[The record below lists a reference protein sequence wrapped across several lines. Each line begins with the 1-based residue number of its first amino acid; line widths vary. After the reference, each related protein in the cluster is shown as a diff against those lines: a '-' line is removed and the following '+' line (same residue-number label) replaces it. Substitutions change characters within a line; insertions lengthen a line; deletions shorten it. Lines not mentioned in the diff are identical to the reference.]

1 MQANLTNAMKE
12 VSSSGDHSLSVQM
25 IHSVSD
31 TLNEQNIADD
41 EAAVEL
47 RTEMLRHMCE
57 QAACESTGAIGN
69 VECAAAT
76 ASVVSVSAGMPK
88 STIEAGA
95 CVLGAMVASQK
106 ASGFVDFSSTNGE
119 REGPKY
125 TIAAISSLLTAA
137 EELAS
142 MTDDKDEKVA
152 TQATIEQIVSAAA
165 EVTALMGQDL
175 VEGDKERYSEETVA
189 ITVEKVDGCAKPEAS
204 LKGGGL
210 LLSEPA
216 GLLLPS
222 EVTCRATARAP
233 PEDWWGRRRRLSER
247 KSDCSQRSDLSVSAI
262 GYAANPYI
270 LSADARLGSEVLDLW
285 LTDACGQPMGIADTT
300 DEKNFQPAIMKEISI
315 KIPMPQHQAVT
326 EEEELIWSQVKYD
339 LFCHSPPPPLP
350 PPPAPPPAPPPSP
363 PPPSPPPWPPGMA
376 PLPPPPSPP
385 PPSPPPSPP
394 PPSPPPPS
402 PPPPSPPPSLPPPSP
417 PPLPPPPS
425 PPPPSPAAI
434 SAAALASTALPTA
447 IAAATIPSAC
457 PATVTTAFT
466 ATT

>member
-385 PPSPPPSPP
+385 PPSPPPSPS
-394 PPSPPPPS
+394 PPSPPLPLP
-402 PPPPSPPPSLPPPSP
+402 PPPSLPPSPSRP
-417 PPLPPPPS
+417 HRHRPRRRRRRLHHRRHCRPHPMHPAS
-425 PPPPSPAAI
+425 PCEH
-434 SAAALASTALPTA
+434 TAHN
-447 IAAATIPSAC
+447 
-457 PATVTTAFT
+457 
-466 ATT
+466 